1 MELQTVL
8 DKTSS
13 EAYRAM
19 LGVEKALSKCG
30 LEKPLLELVKLRV
43 SQINGCAYC
52 LDLHWKDARRAGES
66 EQRLNGVAAWRE
78 APWYTERERASL
90 LLAEALTRVAD
101 HPIPEEVHERASL
114 VFSDQELVD
123 LIWAI
128 AAINAWNRVSIGT
141 RTVPDFDQT
150 TSSVATAQ
158 A

>member
-1 MELQTVL
+1 MEPQTML

-13 EAYRAM
+13 DAYRAM

-43 SQINGCAYC
+43 SQINGCAFC

-78 APWYTERERASL
+78 APWYTERERAAL

-101 HPIPEEVHERASL
+101 RPIPEEIHERVSL
-114 VFSDQELVD
+114 VFSDQDLVD

-141 RTVPDFDQT
+141 RTVPEFDQAT
-150 TSSVATAQ
+150 NAAATAQ

>member
-1 MELQTVL
+1 MEPRTML

-13 EAYRAM
+13 DAYRAM

-43 SQINGCAYC
+43 SQINGCAFC
-52 LDLHWKDARRAGES
+52 LDMHWKDARRSGES

-78 APWYTERERASL
+78 APWYTERERAAL

-101 HPIPEEVHERASL
+101 RPIPEEIHDCVSH
-114 VFSDQELVD
+114 VFSDRELVD

-141 RTVPDFDQT
+141 RTVPEFDPAT
-150 TSSVATAQ
+150 NAVATAQ